1 MLLFIVRDVMRTAHV
16 VAGAVWVGGSVIY
29 LLVLVP
35 AFRLGGANAAVMS
48 QTAALFRKLVNLC
61 IGILVIT
68 GVYLI
73 FDRLASTAVGTLYVI
88 TLVVK
93 VVAALLMIG
102 LALYQAQEARR
113 LPKYRGRLWKVAPKA
128 ILWLGI
134 LTFLLGAT
142 LTGLFEVAIAQ

>member
-1 MLLFIVRDVMRTAHV
+1 MA
-16 VAGAVWVGGSVIY
+16 
-29 LLVLVP
+29 
-35 AFRLGGANAAVMS
+35 

-73 FDRLASTAVGTLYVI
+73 FDRLASTAVGTLYVV

-93 VVAALLMIG
+93 VLAALLMIG

-113 LPKYRGRLWKVAPKA
+113 LPKYRGRYWKVTPQV

-134 LTFLLGAT
+134 VTFLLGAT
-142 LTGLFEVAIAQ
+142 LTGLFEVAIAP